1 METLA
6 DMLATADGHASMKEQ
21 LRSAQEEANLAVVRR
36 SVGRER
42 GQGTTCW
49 ARFQGH
55 AALGH
60 LKMLPMTRR
69 LGGCRSLLFC

>member
-36 SVGRER
+36 SVG
-42 GQGTTCW
+42 QGVW
-49 ARFQGH
+49 AASVSRALHAGH
-55 AALGH
+55 V
-60 LKMLPMTRR
+60 
-69 LGGCRSLLFC
+69 